1 MNSALKKS
9 LMLVSMA
16 GMAIGA
22 AATPLDA
29 RDYCDVSVNGAAGI
43 REMRPLADGK
53 SYSAVSSDGRS
64 IDIYSYATGKK
75 TGTLFSID
83 AVKGDVKIDSFD
95 GYEISDNGRKIMLW
109 NDKKGIWRYSF
120 TAEYYVFDTMRST
133 MQRVSTK
140 GPQRG
145 ATMSH
150 DGLRVAYVRDNNVYL
165 SNLDYKTDIAVTT
178 DGEVNKIS
186 YGAPDWVYEEEFGVQ
201 CTLCWSGDDQTL
213 AFMKWDESKV
223 PQYSFDAYRSFYD
236 KDPLADP
243 YPQSFSYKY
252 PLPGYSNSTVSVLAY
267 DVNSR
272 NIKTMDLQLTEDD
285 YVPDMRFDG
294 KGERLMVMKL
304 NRNQN
309 DLRIF
314 SVNPASTVASQVYA
328 EQSKT
333 WLSDRVYTM
342 TSYGNDSFI
351 VASQKSGWTHLYEYA
366 YNGKLLRQI
375 TDGDF
380 NVTAYYG
387 KSPAGLHYF
396 QTTKLGAVNRN
407 VAYIDAKGV
416 LRLLHDTPG
425 WESCSF
431 SKDMS
436 YYIRSWSDLNT
447 PPQYTVWSTSGKKV
461 TDLEMNEAYAAR
473 YAAAPKFELTSVKN
487 ADGQDMNAMVMKPS
501 GFNASTRYPLLM
513 YQYNGPESQ
522 EVTNKWRIDGLNYLA
537 QQGYVVAIVDG
548 RGTGG
553 RSEEWCK
560 CVYMRLGH
568 YETLDQIAGA
578 NALAKLPYVD
588 ASKMSLFGW
597 SYGGYMTLMEMSA
610 EDSPFKCGVAMAAVT
625 DWKWY
630 DSIYTER
637 FMRTPGQ
644 NEAGYE
650 SSSAMGRSHRLKGRL
665 LIMSGTNDDN
675 VHYYNTLMYSSKL
688 TYEGKL
694 FDMMV
699 FTGQEHSMR
708 RGNLRTQLYKKVLDF
723 LDTNLR

>member
-1 MNSALKKS
+1 MKKTILMSMIAGLALDVSA
-9 LMLVSMA
+9 VA
-16 GMAIGA
+16 
-22 AATPLDA
+22 LDVK
-29 RDYCDVSVNGAAGI
+29 DYCDISVNQPAGI
-43 REMRPLADGK
+43 REMRPLSDGK
-53 SYSAVSSDGRS
+53 SYSAVSKDGRS

-75 TGTLFSID
+75 TGTLFSLD
-83 AVKGDVKIDSFD
+83 AVKGDLKIDYFD
-95 GYEISDNGRKIMLW
+95 GYQVSDNGRKIMLW
-109 NDKKGIWRYSF
+109 NEKKGIWRYSF
-120 TAEYYVFDTMRST
+120 TAEYYVYDTMRST
-133 MQRVSTK
+133 MQRVSAN

-165 SNLDYKTDIAVTT
+165 SNLDYRTDIAVTT

-186 YGAPDWVYEEEFGVQ
+186 YGAPDWVYEEEFGIQ

-223 PQYSFDAYRSFYD
+223 PEYSFDNYRSFYD
-236 KDPLADP
+236 KDPLGQP
-243 YPQSFSYKY
+243 YPRSFSYKY
-252 PLPGYSNSTVSVLAY
+252 PLPGYNNSVVSVLAY

-272 NIKTMDLQLTEDD
+272 NTKVMDLKMNPDD
-285 YVPDMRFDG
+285 YIPNVQFDG

-309 DLRIF
+309 ELQIL
-314 SVNPASTVASQVYA
+314 SVNPASTVANQIYS

-342 TSYGNDSFI
+342 VKYGVDSFVI
-351 VASQKSGWTHLYEYA
+351 ASQKTGWTHLYEYA
-366 YNGKLLRQI
+366 YNGKLLRQL
-375 TDGDF
+375 TNGDF

-387 KSPAGLHYF
+387 KSPAGIHYF

-407 VAYIDAKGV
+407 VASLDAKGV
-416 LRLLHDTPG
+416 MKLLHDAPG
-425 WESCSF
+425 WESCDF
-431 SKDMS
+431 SADMS
-436 YYIRSWSDLNT
+436 YYIRNWSDLNN
-447 PPQYTVWSTSGKKV
+447 PPQYTVWTAAGKQV
-461 TDLEMNEAYAAR
+461 SELEMNKEYAAK
-473 YAAAPKFELTSVKN
+473 YASAPKYELTTVKN
-487 ADGQDMNAMVMKPS
+487 AEGQEMNAMVMKPT
-501 GFNASTRYPLLM
+501 GFNPGSKYPLLM

-522 EVTNKWRIDGLNYLA
+522 EVTNKWHLDGLNFIA
-537 QQGYVVAIVDG
+537 RNGYVIGIVDG
-548 RGTGG
+548 RGTGA

-560 CVYMRLGH
+560 CVYMHLGK

-578 NALAKLPYVD
+578 KALASLPYID
-588 ASKMSLFGW
+588 ESKMSLFGW
-597 SYGGYMTLMEMSA
+597 SYGGYMTLMEMTA
-610 EDSPFKCGVAMAAVT
+610 ADSPFKCGVAMAAVT

-644 NEAGYE
+644 NDTGYADA
-650 SSSAMGRSHRLKGRL
+650 SAMGRTNNLKGKL

-675 VHYYNTLMYSSKL
+675 VHFYNTLMYTSKL
-688 TYEGKL
+688 TYEGQL

-708 RGNLRTQLYKKVLDF
+708 RGNLRAQLYSKVLDF
-723 LDTNLR
+723 LNSNLK

>member
-1 MNSALKKS
+1 MKKTILMSMTAGLALNVSA
-9 LMLVSMA
+9 VA
-16 GMAIGA
+16 
-22 AATPLDA
+22 LDVK
-29 RDYCDVSVNGAAGI
+29 DYCDISVNQPAGI
-43 REMRPLADGK
+43 REMRPLSDGK
-53 SYSAVSSDGRS
+53 SYSVVSEDGRS

-75 TGTLFSID
+75 TGTLFSLD
-83 AVKGDVKIDSFD
+83 NVKGDVKIESFD
-95 GYEISDNGRKIMLW
+95 GYQISDNGRKIMLW

-145 ATMSH
+145 ATLSH
-150 DGLRVAYVRDNNVYL
+150 DGLRVAYIRDNNVYL
-165 SNLDYKTDIAVTT
+165 SNLDYRTDIAVTT
-178 DGEVNKIS
+178 DGETNKVS
-186 YGAPDWVYEEEFGVQ
+186 YGAPDWVYEEEFGIQ

-213 AFMKWDESKV
+213 VFMKWNEDKV
-223 PQYSFDAYRSFYD
+223 PEYSFDAYRSFYD
-236 KDPLADP
+236 KDPLGQP
-243 YPQSFSYKY
+243 YPETFSYKY
-252 PLPGYSNSTVSVLAY
+252 PLPGYNNSEVSVLAY

-272 NIKTMDLQLTEDD
+272 IIKVMDLGMKPDD
-285 YVPDMRFDG
+285 YIPNIQFDG

-309 DLRIF
+309 DLQLL
-314 SVNPASTVASQVYA
+314 SVNPASTVATQVYA

-342 TSYGNDSFI
+342 VKYGQDSFVI
-351 VASQKSGWTHLYEYA
+351 ASQKTGWTHLYEYA
-366 YNGKLLRQI
+366 YNGKLLRQL
-375 TDGDF
+375 TNGDY

-387 KSPAGLHYF
+387 KSSIGTHYF

-407 VAYIDAKGV
+407 VASVDSKGIFK
-416 LRLLHDTPG
+416 LLNDTPG

-431 SKDMS
+431 SADMS
-436 YYIRSWSDLNT
+436 YYIRNWSDFNT
-447 PPQYTVWSTSGKKV
+447 PPQYTLWSTAGKKIA
-461 TDLEMNEAYAAR
+461 DLEMNTAYASK
-473 YAAAPKFELTSVKN
+473 YASAPKYDLTIVKN
-487 ADGQDMNAMVMKPS
+487 AEGQDMNAMVMKPAN
-501 GFNASTRYPLLM
+501 FNPNRKYPLLM

-522 EVTNKWRIDGLNYLA
+522 EVTNKWHLDGLNYLA
-537 QQGYVVAIVDG
+537 QSGYVVGIVDG
-548 RGTGG
+548 RGTGA

-560 CVYMRLGH
+560 CVYMHLGK

-578 NALAKLPYVD
+578 KALGSLPYVD
-588 ASKMSLFGW
+588 SSKISLFGW
-597 SYGGYMTLMEMSA
+597 SYGGYMTLMEMTDRS
-610 EDSPFKCGVAMAAVT
+610 SPFKCGVAMAAVT

-644 NEAGYE
+644 NETGYAE
-650 SSSAMGRSHRLKGRL
+650 ASALGRTQNLKGKL

-675 VHYYNTLMYSSKL
+675 VHFYNTLMYTSKL

-699 FTGQEHSMR
+699 FTGQEHSLR
-708 RGNLRTQLYKKVLDF
+708 RGNLRVQLYSKVLDF
-723 LDTNLR
+723 LDTNLK

>member
-1 MNSALKKS
+1 MKKALILS
-9 LMLVSMA
+9 TLA
-16 GMAIGA
+16 GMSLTMSA
-22 AATPLDA
+22 APLDA
-29 RDYCDVSVNGAAGI
+29 KDYCDITVNAPAGI

-53 SYSAVSSDGRS
+53 TYSAVSSDGRS

-75 TGTLFSID
+75 TGTLFSLD

-95 GYEISDNGRKIMLW
+95 GYQISDNGRKIMLW

-120 TAEYYVFDTMRST
+120 TAEYYVFDTMRNT

-178 DGEVNKIS
+178 DGEVNKVS
-186 YGAPDWVYEEEFGVQ
+186 YGTPDWVYEEEFGIQ
-201 CTLCWSGDDQTL
+201 CTLRWSGDDQTL

-223 PQYSFDAYRSFYD
+223 PEYSFDSYRSFYD
-236 KDPLADP
+236 KDPLGQP
-243 YPQSFSYKY
+243 YPNTFSYKY
-252 PLPGYSNSTVSVLAY
+252 PLPGYNNSVVSVLAY

-272 NIKTMDLQLTEDD
+272 NIKVMDLHLKPDD
-285 YVPDMRFDG
+285 YIPDMQFDG
-294 KGERLMVMKL
+294 KGERLMVMKI

-309 DLRIF
+309 ELQLL
-314 SVNPASTVASQVYA
+314 SVNPTSTVATQVYT

-342 TSYGNDSFI
+342 VKYGTESFVI
-351 VASQKSGWTHLYEYA
+351 GSQESGWTHLYEYA
-366 YNGKLLRQI
+366 YNGKLLRKL
-375 TDGDF
+375 TDGNF

-387 KSPAGLHYF
+387 KSPAGVHYF

-407 VAYIDAKGV
+407 VASVDSKGV
-416 LRLLHDTPG
+416 FKLLHDTPG
-425 WESCSF
+425 WESCNF
-431 SKDMS
+431 SADMS
-436 YYIRSWSDLNT
+436 YYIRNWSDLNN
-447 PPQYTVWSTSGKKV
+447 PPQYTVWSSGGKKIA
-461 TDLEMNEAYAAR
+461 DLEMNSGYAAK
-473 YAAAPKFELTSVKN
+473 YASAPKFELTTVKN
-487 ADGQDMNAMVMKPS
+487 AEGQDMNAMVMKPS
-501 GFNASTRYPLLM
+501 GFNPNKKYPLLM

-522 EVTNKWRIDGLNYLA
+522 EVTNKWHLDGLNFLA
-537 QQGYVVAIVDG
+537 QSGYVIGIVDG
-548 RGTGG
+548 RGTGA

-560 CVYMRLGH
+560 CVYMHLGK

-578 NALAKLPYVD
+578 KAFGALPYVD

-597 SYGGYMTLMEMSA
+597 SYGGYMTLMEMT
-610 EDSPFKCGVAMAAVT
+610 DKNSPFKCGIAMAAVT

-644 NEAGYE
+644 NESGYAE
-650 SSSAMGRSHRLKGRL
+650 SSALGRTPNLKGKL

-675 VHYYNTLMYSSKL
+675 VHFYNTLMYTSKL
-688 TYEGKL
+688 TYEGQL
-694 FDMMV
+694 YDMMI
-699 FTGQEHSMR
+699 FTGQEHSLR
-708 RGNLRTQLYKKVLDF
+708 RGNLRVQLYSKVLDF
-723 LDTNLR
+723 LDTNLK